1 MRREHQ
7 RFVEQLESRSSAERA
22 RLMKEYAAYLTS
34 KTETDADF
42 GVPPVPTPLPASEP
56 TRATF
61 YLPLRPPIRKD
72 AAYLMSQRTLVS
84 QHQRALAAKTLAR
97 SGKKRLAATEESDV
111 VDEHD
116 GNIAAPSSKRKAKPT
131 SKARRPK
138 KPTQTKK
145 TRKLSAAKVAKKRA
159 KGKRRAAAELA
170 CGVSADAE
178 ERGAVALEDAR
189 KKREAIAATKARK
202 WQKTTV
208 TKATKVSP
216 TRYIHH
222 ITPSIHRVL
231 YSMMSCQHVEPTKP
245 AATLASSAPN
255 STIATDFP
263 SSPDTPTVECDAN
276 PNEFEMLNSDCGET
290 ETEICFYDDDDEWI
304 RAICEDEETGGST
317 ADEGSGDEHIRGE
330 VSGITPIAREEC
342 DDGQPLARGA
352 VSYNIF

>member
-72 AAYLMSQRTLVS
+72 AAYLMSQRTLGEE
-84 QHQRALAAKTLAR
+84 A
-97 SGKKRLAATEESDV
+97 EESDV